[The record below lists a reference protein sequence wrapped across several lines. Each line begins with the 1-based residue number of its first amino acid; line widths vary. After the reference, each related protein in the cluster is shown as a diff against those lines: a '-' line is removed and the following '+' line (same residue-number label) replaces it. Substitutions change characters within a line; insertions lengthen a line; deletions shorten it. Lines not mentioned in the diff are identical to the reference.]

1 VNPGERVP
9 VGATRVAV
17 TRLALGSASLSGMF
31 QPVTEEEAHATVAEA
46 WAAGIRFF
54 DTAPLYG
61 LGEGERRLGRA
72 LAGRPREELVVS
84 TKVGRPSVPGVEF
97 DFSRDG
103 VLRSFEASLERLAL
117 DRVDIVLLH
126 DPEPR
131 HVAQVFAE
139 AYLVIAELRSA
150 GVVGA
155 IGAGVNGAHP
165 FVELARELEL
175 DCCLL
180 AGRYTLLDR
189 SGGTEVLPLCEERD
203 IAVFA
208 AGIYNSGVLA
218 DPHGE
223 PTYDYAPAAS
233 ATVEQ
238 ARKLAGLCAS
248 SGVPLKAAAIQFPFS
263 HPAVVSVVSGSAFAC
278 ELAENVELLQTPVP
292 DELWTRLFADGGSP

>member
-1 VNPGERVP
+1 
-9 VGATRVAV
+9 
-17 TRLALGSASLSGMF
+17 
-31 QPVTEEEAHATVAEA
+31 
-46 WAAGIRFF
+46 
-54 DTAPLYG
+54 
-61 LGEGERRLGRA
+61 
-72 LAGRPREELVVS
+72 
-84 TKVGRPSVPGVEF
+84 VPGVEF

-103 VLRSFEASLERLAL
+103 VSRSFEASLERLAL

-131 HVAQVFAE
+131 HVAQVVAE
-139 AYLVIAELRSA
+139 AYPVIAELRSA

-189 SGGTEVLPLCEERD
+189 SGGTEVLGLCKDRD

-223 PTYDYAPAAS
+223 ATYDYAPAAPE
-233 ATVEQ
+233 TVEQ
-238 ARKLAGLCAS
+238 VRKLAGLCAS

-263 HPAVVSVVSGSAFAC
+263 HPAVVSVVSGSAFAA
-278 ELAENVELLQTPVP
+278 EVAENVELLQTAVP
-292 DELWTRLFADGGSP
+292 DELWARLLA

>member
-1 VNPGERVP
+1 VRPGDRVP
-9 VGATRVAV
+9 IGATPVTV

-46 WAAGIRFF
+46 WAKGIRFF
-54 DTAPLYG
+54 DTAPLYA

-72 LAGRPREELVVS
+72 LAGQPREEFVVS
-84 TKVGRPSVPGVEF
+84 TKVGRPAVPGVEF

-103 VLRSFEASLERLAL
+103 VLRSLEASLERLAL

-131 HVAQVFAE
+131 HVARVVAE
-139 AYLVIAELRSA
+139 AYPALAELRSA
-150 GVVGA
+150 GVVAA
-155 IGAGVNGAHP
+155 IGAGVNSAHP

-189 SGGTEVLPLCEERD
+189 SGGTDVLPLCEERG
-203 IAVFA
+203 IGVFA

-218 DPHGE
+218 DPHGAA
-223 PTYDYAPAAS
+223 TYDYVPAAP
-233 ATVEQ
+233 ATVER
-238 ARKLAGLCAS
+238 ARTLAGLCAS
-248 SGVPLKAAAIQFPFS
+248 SGVPLKAAAIHFPFS
-263 HPAVVSVVSGSAFAC
+263 HPAVVSVVGGSAFAH
-278 ELAENVELLQTPVP
+278 ELAENVELLQTPIP
-292 DELWTRLFADGGSP
+292 DELWTRLLGDGGST